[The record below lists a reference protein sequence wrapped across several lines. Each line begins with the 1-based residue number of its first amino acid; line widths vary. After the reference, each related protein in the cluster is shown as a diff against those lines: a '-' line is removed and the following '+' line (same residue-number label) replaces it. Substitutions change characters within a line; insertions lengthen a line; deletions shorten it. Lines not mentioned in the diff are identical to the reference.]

1 MTEQFDV
8 NISTASADASGPWSV
23 SDAAASPSVSV
34 KQRSLLDAT
43 AFWVITLTALLIPA
57 LFFPSQSV
65 PFLSGKAFIFQLG
78 AVIAFCLW
86 AIAGLRSGR
95 LKYPSHPLWYSSA
108 VFVAL
113 TLLLST
119 IFSGSFKLSFFGQGY
134 ETSTFVS
141 IVLLFVI
148 SGLASI
154 LLDSKKRML
163 KALLVFSISLALI
176 ALYHVL
182 RLIFGIDFLT
192 LGLFEGATSN
202 FVGKWNDLAIIF
214 GMGAVLSAVAL
225 EMLDLSA
232 LFRTLIWIVLAVFL
246 ILLCVINFFT
256 VWVALVVFGVCFSV
270 YTVIIGRKR
279 ESAENSGIKSL
290 IPVAGAVI
298 VAVGLIMSADSLVG
312 NAIFGFEFRTKT
324 IGQSISERL
333 DIFQLETRPSW
344 TATTGI
350 ALKTLK
356 ESPVLG
362 AVPNRFINQWQIFKP
377 IDINRSIFWSVNYDF
392 GVGFLPTFL
401 ITGGLL
407 SGAAW
412 ILFLLIFLALGVRVS
427 MAPVA
432 DKLGRFIS
440 ITSFLSAAFG
450 WAMSI
455 LYVPSLPV
463 LVVTFFFTGM
473 FLAAVA
479 EERLVARKTF
489 VFADRARAGF
499 VSAVLLIVF
508 IVAGMAVGLSSFK
521 KFASATALQRGLQAF
536 NIDGDLDKTETYL
549 KSSVASSP
557 TDVANRFLSE
567 LSLVRINRL
576 LNDQS
581 GKLSGDQVSSKFQE
595 LFGLAVLYAD
605 GAVGINPLNYQNL
618 VAFGRVYESVVS
630 LGIGGSKEAYDKAN
644 KIYEDAE
651 VLNPMNPEIDL
662 IQARLAVVNK
672 DMKLAREKIK
682 EALEKKNNYTEA
694 IFMLSQVEASEGNIV
709 EAIRSAEAAAIIEP
723 NDPVVYFQLGLLKYT
738 KKDYQGAIGA
748 LERAIS
754 LNSEYANARYYL
766 GLSYDGL
773 GRKSDALA
781 QFETIQKTNQDN
793 ELVKA
798 VIANLKDGRSALRGV
813 QVGGANPSEGLPIEE
828 TRVTATPEVE

>member
-1 MTEQFDV
+1 
-8 NISTASADASGPWSV
+8 
-23 SDAAASPSVSV
+23 
-34 KQRSLLDAT
+34 
-43 AFWVITLTALLIPA
+43 
-57 LFFPSQSV
+57 
-65 PFLSGKAFIFQLG
+65 
-78 AVIAFCLW
+78 
-86 AIAGLRSGR
+86 
-95 LKYPSHPLWYSSA
+95 
-108 VFVAL
+108 
-113 TLLLST
+113 
-119 IFSGSFKLSFFGQGY
+119 
-134 ETSTFVS
+134 
-141 IVLLFVI
+141 
-148 SGLASI
+148 
-154 LLDSKKRML
+154 
-163 KALLVFSISLALI
+163 
-176 ALYHVL
+176 
-182 RLIFGIDFLT
+182 
-192 LGLFEGATSN
+192 
-202 FVGKWNDLAIIF
+202 
-214 GMGAVLSAVAL
+214 
-225 EMLDLSA
+225 
-232 LFRTLIWIVLAVFL
+232 
-246 ILLCVINFFT
+246 
-256 VWVALVVFGVCFSV
+256 
-270 YTVIIGRKR
+270 
-279 ESAENSGIKSL
+279 
-290 IPVAGAVI
+290 
-298 VAVGLIMSADSLVG
+298 
-312 NAIFGFEFRTKT
+312 
-324 IGQSISERL
+324 
-333 DIFQLETRPSW
+333 
-344 TATTGI
+344 
-350 ALKTLK
+350 
-356 ESPVLG
+356 
-362 AVPNRFINQWQIFKP
+362 
-377 IDINRSIFWSVNYDF
+377 
-392 GVGFLPTFL
+392 
-401 ITGGLL
+401 
-407 SGAAW
+407 
-412 ILFLLIFLALGVRVS
+412 
-427 MAPVA
+427 
-432 DKLGRFIS
+432 
-440 ITSFLSAAFG
+440 
-450 WAMSI
+450 MSI

-549 KSSVASSP
+549 KSSVSSSP

-581 GKLSGDQVSSKFQE
+581 GKLSSDQVSSKFQE
-595 LFGLAVLYAD
+595 LFGMAVLYAD

-618 VAFGRVYESVVS
+618 VALGRVYESVVS

-672 DMKLAREKIK
+672 DMKLARERIK

-709 EAIRSAEAAAIIEP
+709 EAIKSAEAAAIIEP